1 MVLAESAMDALSH
14 AALFPDATDQTR
26 YVSLGGKPNS
36 RQPALLEAM
45 IAKLPENSEIVAA
58 FDADGAGRT
67 LVEVARAAVRRVA
80 NQKERMNLIFQSHLP
95 EQEGED
101 WNQVL
106 QNLTC
111 QKSNR

>member
-1 MVLAESAMDALSH
+1 MDALSH

-26 YVSLGGKPNS
+26 YASLGGKPNS

-111 QKSNR
+111 QKGNR